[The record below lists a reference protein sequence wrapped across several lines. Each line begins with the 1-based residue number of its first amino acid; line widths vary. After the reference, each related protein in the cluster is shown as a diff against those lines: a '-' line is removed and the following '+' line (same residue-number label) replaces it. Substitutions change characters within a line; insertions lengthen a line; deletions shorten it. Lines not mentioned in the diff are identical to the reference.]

1 MSAQSARAE
10 ELVANLEAVRGR
22 IGAACQGAGRSA
34 EEVTVVAITKAWP
47 ATDVRILASLGIDHV
62 GENRDQEARAK
73 AEACADLTLTW
84 HFVGQ
89 LQRNKAGSVAHYA
102 DVVESV
108 DREPLVDALE
118 RAAGRLGRRVAVCV
132 QVDLDESEP
141 GSQAPR
147 GGVRPDALLE
157 LADRVAGCEHL
168 DLAGVMAIA
177 PLGLDPRAPFERL
190 AALHERLLL
199 AHPTATMRSA
209 GMSGDLEAAIAAGA
223 THVRLG
229 SALLGPRTALK

>member
-1 MSAQSARAE
+1 M
-10 ELVANLEAVRGR
+10 
-22 IGAACQGAGRSA
+22 
-34 EEVTVVAITKAWP
+34 
-47 ATDVRILASLGIDHV
+47 
-62 GENRDQEARAK
+62 
-73 AEACADLTLTW
+73 
-84 HFVGQ
+84 
-89 LQRNKAGSVAHYA
+89 
-102 DVVESV
+102 
-108 DREPLVDALE
+108 
-118 RAAGRLGRRVAVCV
+118 AVCV